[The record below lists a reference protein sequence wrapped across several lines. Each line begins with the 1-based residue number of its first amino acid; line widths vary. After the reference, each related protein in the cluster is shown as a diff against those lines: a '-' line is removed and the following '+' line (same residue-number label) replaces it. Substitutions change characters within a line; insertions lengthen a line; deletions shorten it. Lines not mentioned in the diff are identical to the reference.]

1 MTPPKAQ
8 LRFDYQQSL
17 LLGEVR
23 SASPK
28 KYMKKK
34 LLLARHWNPWGNTD
48 APQEFYKRGG
58 QKFTSHSKSSPQR
71 ANISF
76 FSPIFLFFFAFFFDL
91 MDFAEKEGLL
101 VF

>member
-8 LRFDYQQSL
+8 LRLDYQQSL

-23 SASPK
+23 SASTK
-28 KYMKKK
+28 NIYKKK

-58 QKFTSHSKSSPQR
+58 QKFGLSSY
-71 ANISF
+71 
-76 FSPIFLFFFAFFFDL
+76 
-91 MDFAEKEGLL
+91 
-101 VF
+101 

>member
-28 KYMKKK
+28 NPQNIDS
-34 LLLARHWNPWGNTD
+34 WNERT
-48 APQEFYKRGG
+48 Y
-58 QKFTSHSKSSPQR
+58 
-71 ANISF
+71 
-76 FSPIFLFFFAFFFDL
+76 FSLFEASEIFAL
-91 MDFAEKEGLL
+91 GPC
-101 VF
+101 

>member
-1 MTPPKAQ
+1 MTPPKTQ

-28 KYMKKK
+28 KKYMKKK
-34 LLLARHWNPWGNTD
+34 LLLACHWNPWSDTV

-58 QKFTSHSKSSPQR
+58 QKC
-71 ANISF
+71 
-76 FSPIFLFFFAFFFDL
+76 
-91 MDFAEKEGLL
+91 GLGSY
-101 VF
+101 